1 MDRGMVKMMLETATS
16 WLKMMWKWGI
26 LLHKQKEGKVWSWFF
41 WWSWEVETY
50 IFWYSSLWSN
60 AWEYGKRPPFWGIL
74 YGLLSQL
81 EKPMRKS
88 PLPEVLQRDCRS
100 PSCQALLLLL
110 QWPDAT
116 GSQGNP
122 QDVNTVTRFLF
133 QVMTSQHSKIL
144 DSKERFPQHFHRW

>member
-1 MDRGMVKMMLETATS
+1 MAKD
-16 WLKMMWKWGI
+16 
-26 LLHKQKEGKVWSWFF
+26 H
-41 WWSWEVETY
+41 
-50 IFWYSSLWSN
+50 
-60 AWEYGKRPPFWGIL
+60 PFGGF

-144 DSKERFPQHFHRW
+144 DSKERFPQHFHRWQLESSPWPLEISFVGIAREMVPNL

>member
-1 MDRGMVKMMLETATS
+1 MRIWQRSEDAQKTT
-16 WLKMMWKWGI
+16 
-26 LLHKQKEGKVWSWFF
+26 LLGF
-41 WWSWEVETY
+41 
-50 IFWYSSLWSN
+50 
-60 AWEYGKRPPFWGIL
+60 

-144 DSKERFPQHFHRW
+144 DSKERFPQHFHRWQLESSPWPLEISFVGIAREMVPNL